1 MTTRTA
7 SLERGSRAVD
17 EGEILPQLSYRPL
30 VTYRKASPPPPE
42 RDRRKQVVRM
52 ADPPEELERNE
63 KHEIAR
69 VVRAESAAIA
79 AALEEERRR
88 FDRHVRAAGGVLT
101 LVGLGL
107 TTMAPLTDRGAAL
120 AGFALLTGT
129 ASLVLG
135 GQGGTRP
142 ETMPTWTGWAL
153 AVAGF
158 IGGLLGLATLR

>member
-1 MTTRTA
+1 
-7 SLERGSRAVD
+7 
-17 EGEILPQLSYRPL
+17 
-30 VTYRKASPPPPE
+30 
-42 RDRRKQVVRM
+42 M

-69 VVRAESAAIA
+69 VVRAESEAIA
-79 AALEEERRR
+79 AAFEEERRR
-88 FDRHVRAAGGVLT
+88 FDRQIRIAGAALT

-120 AGFALLTGT
+120 AGCALLAGP
-129 ASLVLG
+129 AAVLLG

-142 ETMPTWTGWAL
+142 ETIPGWTGWAF
-153 AVAGF
+153 AIAGV